1 MFIMLKE
8 KDDFLILINRVNN
21 WTKLLFDN
29 KFYCIFATLTYLL
42 VNNEGISAI
51 DATFCVAL

>member
-1 MFIMLKE
+1 MKYVFIMLKE

-29 KFYCIFATLTYLL
+29 
-42 VNNEGISAI
+42 
-51 DATFCVAL
+51 